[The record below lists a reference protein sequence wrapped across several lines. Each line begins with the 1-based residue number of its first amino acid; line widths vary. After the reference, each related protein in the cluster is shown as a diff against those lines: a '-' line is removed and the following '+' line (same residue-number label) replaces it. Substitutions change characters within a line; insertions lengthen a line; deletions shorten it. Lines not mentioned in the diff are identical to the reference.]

1 MTKGASARVRQT
13 GSKPKVRPSEDE
25 ETRDIIWIIRVI
37 GIRVI
42 IIGIIGDVIFRRS
55 RAIMGI
61 RYRNGRRFLSDIG
74 ARWWSGRWRCNQI
87 SIRDKFLTLAGV

>member
-1 MTKGASARVRQT
+1 MTKGASAGVRQT
-13 GSKPKVRPSEDE
+13 GCKPKVRPSEDE
-25 ETRDIIWIIRVI
+25 KTRDIIRIIWVI

-61 RYRNGRRFLSDIG
+61 GYRDGRRFLSDIG
-74 ARWWSGRWRCNQI
+74 TRW
-87 SIRDKFLTLAGV
+87 

>member
-1 MTKGASARVRQT
+1 MAQGASARMGET
-13 GSKPKVRPSEDE
+13 GCKPKVRPSEDE
-25 ETRDIIWIIRVI
+25 KTRSIIRII

-61 RYRNGRRFLSDIG
+61 GYWDGRRFLSNIG

-87 SIRDKFLTLAGV
+87 SSRDKFLALAGI